1 MQDYLDDFDYDV
13 QVIPESIYQKDTAE
27 AQALIEQ
34 KLKVIATM
42 FPEKFLANQG
52 ILFDDF
58 VRAYNESP
66 EKYVEAMP
74 PQPEMGPEGTE
85 QPIEGGGGQSPTP
98 NQGQGTDELLDL
110 RNTLSNIK

>member
-42 FPEKFLANQG
+42 FPEKYA
-52 ILFDDF
+52 
-58 VRAYNESP
+58 
-66 EKYVEAMP
+66 EAMP